1 MCVGPNLRDEDV
13 HMVVEQ
19 TIKEADTI
27 DNDGRI
33 SREEFSQ
40 VRHPPTGCGFGF
52 GFVCGRS
59 VSRVRHPPTQ
69 CAFGIGFRFGRGR
82 CFSHERLVMHISN
95 NETDTTTGCLLGRHE
110 QEAVSAV

>member
-40 VRHPPTGCGFGF
+40 VRHPPAGCGFGF
-52 GFVCGRS
+52 GLGRGRS
-59 VSRVRHPPTQ
+59 VCR
-69 CAFGIGFRFGRGR
+69 CGI
-82 CFSHERLVMHISN
+82 HLLVVVFVLILVP
-95 NETDTTTGCLLGRHE
+95 GGGGLAR
-110 QEAVSAV
+110 